1 MDKNAPLILLVDDD
15 PSFLEILSIKL
26 NTAGFRVEVAANGD
40 IGIKKAKEIK
50 PDLIL
55 MDVQMPVK
63 NGIDAVAELR
73 EDRGMQHIKVAFLTS
88 FGDSRPEAMD
98 VDVKFAKEIG
108 ALGYLR
114 KTDDLDNLL
123 AKIKEL
129 LAAERATAGVAS

>member
-1 MDKNAPLILLVDDD
+1 MDKAPLILLVDDE

-26 NTAGFRVEVAANGD
+26 NTAGFRVEVAANGA
-40 IGIKKAKEIK
+40 IGVRKAKEIK

-63 NGIDAVAELR
+63 SGVDAVTELKK
-73 EDRGMQHIKVAFLTS
+73 DPATKNLKVVFLTS
-88 FGDSRPEAMD
+88 LGDSRPNAED
-98 VDVKFAKEIG
+98 TDTKFAHELG

-123 AKIKEL
+123 TRINEYLGIK
-129 LAAERATAGVAS
+129 G

>member
-1 MDKNAPLILLVDDD
+1 VDDE
-15 PSFLEILSIKL
+15 PNFLEILSIKL

-40 IGIKKAKEIK
+40 LGIRKAKELK

-63 NGIDAVAELR
+63 NGIDAMHELR
-73 EDRGMQHIKVAFLTS
+73 QDPETKDVKVVFLTNL
-88 FGDSRPEAMD
+88 GDARPDAVTADEKAARD
-98 VDVKFAKEIG
+98 VG

-123 AKIKEL
+123 DRVKSYL
-129 LAAERATAGVAS
+129 SD